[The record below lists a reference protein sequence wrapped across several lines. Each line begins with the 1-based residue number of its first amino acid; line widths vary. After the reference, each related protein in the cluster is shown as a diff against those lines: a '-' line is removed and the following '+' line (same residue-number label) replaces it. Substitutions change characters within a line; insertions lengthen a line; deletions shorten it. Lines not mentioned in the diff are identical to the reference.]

1 MPLVRDD
8 RNRTTQITD
17 PQDNIYQ
24 YSYGTNGNLASIAS
38 PATSSSVTCSGL
50 TTPNTSQY
58 AHYPNSTHLHYP
70 SHYYA
75 SGTD

>member
-1 MPLVRDD
+1 
-8 RNRTTQITD
+8 
-17 PQDNIYQ
+17 
-24 YSYGTNGNLASIAS
+24 
-38 PATSSSVTCSGL
+38 VTCSGV

-58 AHYPNSTHLHYP
+58 AHYPDSTHLHYP